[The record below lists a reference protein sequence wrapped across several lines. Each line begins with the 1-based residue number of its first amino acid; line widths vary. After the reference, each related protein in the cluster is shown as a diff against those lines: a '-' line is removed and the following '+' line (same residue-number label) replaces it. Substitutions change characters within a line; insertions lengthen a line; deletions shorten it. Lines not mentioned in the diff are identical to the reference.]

1 IGFAVVRAV
10 GAVPVM
16 NSSFARDAD
25 DNPTVTRH
33 EHVGLGLAVDVEK
46 ADGSRTL
53 LVPCIRDADTLD
65 FKAFHASYEEL
76 IRKVHSNKISPDDF
90 SGTTMTLTNPGTI
103 GTVQSVPRLMPGQGV
118 IVGVGALD
126 YPAEYQGA
134 DPEVLAHLGVSKVIT
149 LTSTYDHRVIQGAES
164 GLFLQ
169 RVHDLLMGSDD
180 FYDDVFRAIG
190 VPYEPVRWRPDVNP
204 LDNQRAGAEKQVHVQ
219 TLINMFRVRGHLIA
233 DLDPLRWK
241 EPHTHA
247 ELDPATY
254 GLTIWD
260 LDREFI
266 TDGLAARDV
275 LPLDDIL
282 GILRDAYCRS
292 IGAESTHL

>member
-126 YPAEYQGA
+126 YPAAYQGA
-134 DPEVLAHLGVSKVIT
+134 DPRALAELGMSKVMVI
-149 LTSTYDHRVIQGAES
+149 TSTYDHRVIQGAES
-164 GLFLQ
+164 GMFLK
-169 RVHDLLMGSDD
+169 RVHELLLGADG
-180 FYDDVFRAIG
+180 FYVEVFRSLG
-190 VPYEPVRWRPDVNP
+190 VPYEAVQWRQDVNP
-204 LDNQRAGAEKQVHVQ
+204 VDREQAMLEKQMAV
-219 TLINMFRVRGHLIA
+219 
-233 DLDPLRWK
+233 D
-241 EPHTHA
+241 
-247 ELDPATY
+247 
-254 GLTIWD
+254 
-260 LDREFI
+260 
-266 TDGLAARDV
+266 
-275 LPLDDIL
+275 
-282 GILRDAYCRS
+282 
-292 IGAESTHL
+292 